1 MSGIFIYKDNQQL
14 GEKTIDSIING
25 LESGEYKLDDLGYD
39 NIQKD
44 WKPLSKFFQQTKSS
58 YEYIPVVTETIAN
71 QIPKCL
77 SCGQI
82 TPWNIEPLFLPVHW
96 IIAVIFL
103 CAGGTGVIYLL
114 VVWLIRKDPSNRT
127 KICPKCGAKNLWTFI
142 Y

>member
-14 GEKTIDSIING
+14 GKKTINSIIKG

-39 NIQKD
+39 NSQKD
-44 WKPLSKFFQQTKSS
+44 WKPLSKFFQQTESS
-58 YEYIPVVTETIAN
+58 FTYTPVIENISN
-71 QIPKCL
+71 QVPKCL

-82 TPWNIEPLFLPVHW
+82 TPWNIQPIFLPMDFL
-96 IIAVIFL
+96 IAAIFF
-103 CAGGTGVIYLL
+103 CAGGTGLIYLL
-114 VVWLIRKDPSNRT
+114 VDWLMRKDPSNRS